1 MKASERKNFGIWNIS
16 IIVLAIITMNILD
29 DILTIQSSLLKT
41 IIEFIVIIIIT
52 ILLFFIKYIVTRKLK

>member
-52 ILLFFIKYIVTRKLK
+52 ILLF

>member
-29 DILTIQSSLLKT
+29 DILNIQSSLLKT

-52 ILLFFIKYIVTRKLK
+52 ILLFLIKYIVTRKLK

>member
-16 IIVLAIITMNILD
+16 IIVLAIITMKILD

-52 ILLFFIKYIVTRKLK
+52 ILLFLIKYIVTRKLK